1 MRAIIGFDPG
11 VTSGVAVLSL
21 EGETIFSGS
30 FRNSRLEE
38 IVEKI
43 SNIAQPLIVATDVS
57 PPSNSASRL
66 ARMFG
71 ATLYYPT
78 ISMTVA
84 EKQSMTSGAGV
95 EDLHQRDAL
104 ASAIAAYKA
113 YRPMIEKIRQK
124 SGAKYSIVLEKIL
137 KGEAPKIEDAL
148 IEKIK
153 LVMPQKP
160 SSIRA
165 QLQMIKLNRDYLAK
179 KVEQLTQS
187 NSELNAKLKEVRQ
200 ELESS
205 RAETYKQVAADKKVK
220 ALEAQLHN
228 IQRNERI
235 VFQRTKLAEEKLE
248 AIEKWLAARE
258 GILLRVMR
266 EGEGLGI
273 GEFTLVED
281 AREKLERII
290 KEHRFR
296 KS

>member
-1 MRAIIGFDPG
+1 MRAIVGFDPG

-21 EGETIFSGS
+21 EGETIFLGS

-104 ASAIAAYKA
+104 ASALAAYKT

-153 LVMPQKP
+153 PVMPPKP
-160 SSIRA
+160 SSMRA
-165 QLQMIKLNRDYLAK
+165 QLQMMKLNRDYLAR

-187 NSELNAKLKEVRQ
+187 NSELNAKLKEAGQ
-200 ELESS
+200 ELEKSM
-205 RAETYKQVAADKKVK
+205 AETYRHVATDKKVK
-220 ALEAQLHN
+220 ALEVQLHN
-228 IQRNERI
+228 IQSNERV
-235 VFQRTKLAEEKLE
+235 VFQRTKLAEGKLE

-258 GILLRVMR
+258 GLLLRVMR

-273 GEFTLVED
+273 GEFILTED

-290 KEHRFR
+290 KEHRSG